1 MQMTLQRQ
9 KFIVVEEKYKMNGLS
24 QIMAKDLTF
33 SIDGG
38 DEISIIDSLETLITT
53 MFDILSFIQC
63 MKTCNNKLHSMYEN
77 SQ

>member
-1 MQMTLQRQ
+1 MTLQRQ
-9 KFIVVEEKYKMNGLS
+9 KFIVVEEKYRMNGLS
-24 QIMAKDLTF
+24 QIMAKDSTF

-63 MKTCNNKLHSMYEN
+63 MKTHDNKLN
-77 SQ
+77 CC